1 MRLEKPGFCALCKS
15 RCGATFIV
23 EDGRL
28 TGAAPAPA
36 HPTGKSLCV
45 KGKAAPEILYHPDR
59 LKTPLKRTN
68 PKGDNDPGWVPVS
81 WHEALSEIG
90 GRLRDLRDN
99 HGMESIA
106 VSTTT
111 PSGTALSDGEEWVER
126 LIQTSGTP
134 NWVSTT
140 EICNWHKDFAHAF
153 TFGTGLPYP
162 DYGQTELIVL
172 WGFNPSSVW
181 LDQATQ
187 VAAARARG
195 CKILVIDP
203 RRFGFAIGAD
213 QWLRVRPGSDGI
225 LALGIMRLLI
235 EDGSFDQSFLMQW
248 TNACFLVR
256 EDNGEFLRAGD
267 LTAAAE
273 DPEAFAVLG
282 ANGQPVFVQRN
293 GRETH
298 MVLAQA
304 MRSGDVTVDTANGSV
319 RCTTAFDQLSAAA
332 NRQEL
337 SEVATL
343 TWVPEE
349 EIRSAARMIG
359 VARSVAYYTWTGL
372 GQHAQ
377 STQIDR
383 ALATLM
389 SLKGCYDVAGGNV
402 VLPGVPRN
410 AVSGPRFLD
419 PAQKAKTIGIA
430 DKPLGPPDQGRI
442 TAHDFYTAVLEG
454 HPYKVRGLIGFGSNL
469 AVAHANPLRGR
480 DALDALEFYVHCDV
494 FENPSARSA
503 DFLLPVNTPWERD
516 ALRVGFG
523 SGLAAQEHVQL
534 RQQVVPSAG
543 DSRSDAEIAFALAEQ
558 LGLGDQFFGGSIEAA
573 RSYILEPSGIT
584 LDQLRNCPE
593 GIRYPLVQR
602 YRKYAEPTQQGVS
615 GFATETGQVEL
626 YSALLHRHGQPAV
639 PTFDPDDLPGNETY
653 PFALTT
659 AKTGYYCHSQHRQV
673 PSLRKREPEPTVN
686 LAPEA
691 AEKLG
696 LEAGDWAQISTRH
709 GQARMKVK
717 LDNSLDQRVVRASYG
732 WWQSNTALDLPGY
745 DAFSNSGA
753 NYNMLVGSD
762 QLDPVSGAAA
772 HRSKSC
778 NIVPIGARRTGW
790 RGYRTMRVAA
800 VDRIAEGVT
809 AVTLENID
817 GGLLPD
823 FEPGQHIVLR
833 RRDDRDDLIRCY
845 SLTGPAVERQRSAYT
860 IAVRKVAAPAGIDD
874 VPPGRMSTAINDV
887 LAAGDE
893 IDVRAPSGRF
903 TPPLASE
910 RPVVL
915 VAGGIGITPFLSYL
929 ETLARQ
935 DKRPRVHLA
944 YANSLAATEAFADR
958 LSSLAAVMPELTID
972 RCWSRAGK
980 EIPADVH
987 NGRLAIRHL
996 RLATFDTAPAIY
1008 FCGPPGM
1015 VASLRVDLVRAGH
1028 PDSLTFEEAFAAISI
1043 DQDALP
1049 TGPCSVT
1056 FVRSGK
1062 TVIWER
1068 SRGSLLDLAEAEGVR
1083 ITSGCRAGQCES
1095 CEVRILDGAISYRTE
1110 IGRSAT
1116 DSCLACQAVP
1126 RTDLLVDA

>member
-1 MRLEKPGFCALCKS
+1 M
-15 RCGATFIV
+15 
-23 EDGRL
+23 

-59 LKTPLKRTN
+59 LMTPLKRTN
-68 PKGDNDPGWVPVS
+68 PKGSDEPGWVPVS
-81 WHEALSEIG
+81 WEQAMSEIG
-90 GRLRDLRDN
+90 ERLRHLRDS
-99 HGMESIA
+99 HGIESVA

-111 PSGTALSDGEEWVER
+111 PSGTALSDGEEWIER
-126 LIQTSGTP
+126 LIQISGTP

-162 DYGQTELIVL
+162 DYGQAELIVL

-187 VAAARARG
+187 IAAARARG

-235 EDGSFDQSFLMQW
+235 EENSFDDSFLMHW
-248 TNACFLVR
+248 TNAAFLVR
-256 EDNGEFLRAGD
+256 DDNGEFLRGGD
-267 LTAAAE
+267 LNAQGE
-273 DPEAFAVLG
+273 DTDAFVVLG
-282 ANGQPVFVQRN
+282 TDGRLTFVQRK
-293 GRETH
+293 GRETPT
-298 MVLAQA
+298 VLAQA
-304 MRSGDVTVDTANGSV
+304 ARSGEISVSTANGTV
-319 RCTTAFDQLSAAA
+319 RCTTAFDWLHAAA
-332 NRQEL
+332 NRHAL
-337 SEVATL
+337 SEVARL
-343 TWVPEE
+343 TWIPEE
-349 EIRSAARMIG
+349 EIRAAARMIG
-359 VARSVAYYTWTGL
+359 AARSVAYYTWTGL

-389 SLKGCYDVAGGNV
+389 SLKGCYDAPGGNV
-402 VLPGVPRN
+402 VLPSVPRN
-410 AVSGPRFLD
+410 AICGPDLLD
-419 PAQKAKTIGIA
+419 PAQQAKAIGLD
-430 DKPLGPPDQGRI
+430 DKPLGPPNQGRI
-442 TAHDFYTAVLEG
+442 TAHDFYTAVLDG
-454 HPYKVRGLIGFGSNL
+454 RPYKVRGLIGFGANL
-469 AVAHANPLRGR
+469 AVAHANSSRGR

-516 ALRVGFG
+516 ALRIGFG

-534 RQQVVPSAG
+534 RQQMVASAG
-543 DSRSDAEIAFALAEQ
+543 ESRSDADIAFALAEE
-558 LGLGDQFFGGSIEAA
+558 LGLRDQFFDGSIEAA
-573 RSYILEPSGIT
+573 RSHILQPSGIT

-593 GIRYPLVQR
+593 GIRYPLKQR
-602 YRKYAEPTQQGVS
+602 YRKYAEPTEMGVT

-626 YSALLHRHGQPAV
+626 YSALLRRNGQPPV
-639 PTFDPDDLPGNETY
+639 PTFDPDELPANETY

-691 AEKLG
+691 AERLG
-696 LEAGDWAQISTRH
+696 LEAGDWAEISTRH

-717 LDNSLDQRVVRASYG
+717 LDNSLDQRVVRASFG
-732 WWQSNTALDLPGY
+732 WWQGNAALDLPGY
-745 DAFSNSGA
+745 DAFSSSGA

-772 HRSKSC
+772 HRSQSC
-778 NIVPIGARRTGW
+778 NIVPIGKGRTAW
-790 RGYRTMRVAA
+790 RGFRAMRVTG
-800 VDRIAEGVT
+800 VDKVAEGVT
-809 AVTLENID
+809 AVTLESPD
-817 GGLLPD
+817 GNFLPD

-833 RRDDRDDLIRCY
+833 RRTDGDDLIRCY
-845 SLTGPAVERQRSAYT
+845 SLTGPAVDAQRTAYT
-860 IAVRKVAAPAGIDD
+860 IAVRAVPAPAGRDD

-887 LAAGDE
+887 LVPGDD

-903 TPPLASE
+903 TPPLVSA

-935 DKRPRVHLA
+935 PLRPRVHLA
-944 YANSLAATEAFADR
+944 YANSLAETEAFADR
-958 LSSLAAVMPELTID
+958 LASLARGHAGADD
-972 RCWSRAGK
+972 RQML
-980 EIPADVH
+980 E
-987 NGRLAIRHL
+987 
-996 RLATFDTAPAIY
+996 
-1008 FCGPPGM
+1008 
-1015 VASLRVDLVRAGH
+1015 
-1028 PDSLTFEEAFAAISI
+1028 
-1043 DQDALP
+1043 
-1049 TGPCSVT
+1049 
-1056 FVRSGK
+1056 
-1062 TVIWER
+1062 
-1068 SRGSLLDLAEAEGVR
+1068 
-1083 ITSGCRAGQCES
+1083 
-1095 CEVRILDGAISYRTE
+1095 
-1110 IGRSAT
+1110 
-1116 DSCLACQAVP
+1116 P
-1126 RTDLLVDA
+1126 RR

>member
-1 MRLEKPGFCALCKS
+1 MRTEKPGFCALCKS

-59 LKTPLKRTN
+59 LMTPLKRTN
-68 PKGDNDPGWVPVS
+68 PKGSDEPGWVPVS
-81 WHEALSEIG
+81 WEQALSEIG
-90 GRLRDLRDN
+90 ERLRKLRDS
-99 HGMESIA
+99 HGIESVA

-111 PSGTALSDGEEWVER
+111 PSGTALSDGEEWIER
-126 LIQTSGTP
+126 LIQVSGTP

-162 DYGQTELIVL
+162 DYGQAELIVL

-235 EDGSFDQSFLMQW
+235 EENSFDDSFLMRW
-248 TNACFLVR
+248 TNAAFLVR
-256 EDNGEFLRAGD
+256 DDNGEFLRGGD
-267 LTAAAE
+267 LNAQGE
-273 DPEAFAVLG
+273 DTDAFVVLG
-282 ANGQPVFVQRN
+282 TDGRLTFVQGK
-293 GRETH
+293 GRETPT
-298 MVLAQA
+298 VLAQA
-304 MRSGDVTVDTANGSV
+304 ARSGEIKVSTANGPV
-319 RCTTAFDQLSAAA
+319 RCTTAFDWLHAAA
-332 NRQEL
+332 NRHTL
-337 SEVATL
+337 SEVARL
-343 TWVPEE
+343 TWIPEE
-349 EIRSAARMIG
+349 EIRAAARMIG
-359 VARSVAYYTWTGL
+359 AARSVAYYTWTGL

-389 SLKGCYDVAGGNV
+389 SLKGCYDAPGGNV
-402 VLPGVPRN
+402 VLPSVPRN
-410 AVSGPRFLD
+410 AVCGPDLLD
-419 PAQKAKTIGIA
+419 PAQQAKAIGLD
-430 DKPLGPPDQGRI
+430 DKPLGPPNQGRI
-442 TAHDFYTAVLEG
+442 TAHDFYTAALDER
-454 HPYKVRGLIGFGSNL
+454 PYKVRGLIGFGANL
-469 AVAHANPLRGR
+469 AVAHANSTRGR
-480 DALDALEFYVHCDV
+480 AALDALEFYVHCDV

-516 ALRVGFG
+516 ALRIGFG

-534 RQQVVPSAG
+534 RQQVVASAG
-543 DSRSDAEIAFALAEQ
+543 ESRSDAEIAFALADE
-558 LGLGDQFFGGSIEAA
+558 LGLRDQFFDGSIEAA
-573 RSYILEPSGIT
+573 RSHILQPSGIT

-593 GIRYPLVQR
+593 GVRYPLKQR
-602 YRKYAEPTQQGVS
+602 YRKYAEPTEMGVT

-626 YSALLHRHGQPAV
+626 YSALLRRNGQPPV
-639 PTFDPDDLPGNETY
+639 PTFNPDELPANETY

-691 AEKLG
+691 AERLG
-696 LEAGDWAQISTRH
+696 LEAGDWAEISTRH
-709 GQARMKVK
+709 GQVRMKVK
-717 LDNSLDQRVVRASYG
+717 LDNSLDQRVVRASFG
-732 WWQSNTALDLPGY
+732 WWQGNAALDLPGY
-745 DAFSNSGA
+745 DAFSKSGA

-772 HRSKSC
+772 HRSQSC
-778 NIVPIGARRTGW
+778 NIIPIGPRRTVWHGFH
-790 RGYRTMRVAA
+790 TMRVTGL
-800 VDRIAEGVT
+800 DKIAEGVT
-809 AVTLENID
+809 AVTLERPD
-817 GGLLPD
+817 GSVLPD

-833 RRDDRDDLIRCY
+833 WREAGEDLIRCY
-845 SLTGPAVERQRSAYT
+845 SLTGPASDSERTAYT
-860 IAVRKVAAPAGIDD
+860 IAVRMVGRPTGRDD
-874 VPPGRMSTAINDV
+874 VAPGRMSTAISSI
-887 LAAGDE
+887 LARGDML
-893 IDVRAPSGRF
+893 DVRAPSGRF
-903 TPPLASE
+903 TLPLVSE

-929 ETLARQ
+929 ETLARRPL
-935 DKRPRVHLA
+935 RPRVHLA
-944 YANSLAATEAFADR
+944 YANSLAETEAFSDR
-958 LSSLAAVMPELTID
+958 LASLAAAMPELTID

-980 EIPADVH
+980 DVPADIH
-987 NGRLAIRHL
+987 RGRLGISHL
-996 RLATFDTAPAIY
+996 RLGTFEVSPAIY
-1008 FCGPPGM
+1008 FCGPSGM
-1015 VASLRVDLVRAGH
+1015 VASLKAELVSAGH
-1028 PDSLTFEEAFAAISI
+1028 PDQLMFEEAFAAGSV
-1043 DQDALP
+1043 DQTALP
-1049 TGPCSVT
+1049 EGPYSVT

-1062 TVIWER
+1062 TAIWDR
-1068 SRGSLLDLAEAEGVR
+1068 ARGSLLELAEAEGVR
-1083 ITSGCRAGQCES
+1083 ITNGCRAGQCES
-1095 CEVRILDGAISYRTE
+1095 CEVRVLEGEITYRTDLV
-1110 IGRSAT
+1110 RSAT
-1116 DSCLACQAVP
+1116 DPCLACQAVP
-1126 RTDLLVDA
+1126 KSDLLVDV